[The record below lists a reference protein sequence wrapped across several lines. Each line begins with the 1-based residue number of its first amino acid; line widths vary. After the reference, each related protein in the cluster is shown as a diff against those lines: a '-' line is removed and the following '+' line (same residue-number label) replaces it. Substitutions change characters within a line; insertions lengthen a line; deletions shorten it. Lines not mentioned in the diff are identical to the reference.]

1 VLASATTDFH
11 ISSLNYE
18 TALLW
23 RNIVSKSITIPI
35 SLFAEDITSFARN
48 LASELKSTGGSPSHL
63 ELLNMLAR
71 SGGHRNYQHLRA
83 SASAR
88 SRLALPTK
96 VVDFTRIERLAKYF
110 DANGLLIRWP
120 NTFSIQD
127 ACVWVMWSRLP
138 ARLVMS
144 ERELNERLKVE
155 HRFGDH
161 AILRRELVER
171 GLLKRPLDC
180 SIYERAE
187 RQPTAEIAELIRLV
201 TAKKKVVLQSVKH

>member
-1 VLASATTDFH
+1 VSNPVNTT
-11 ISSLNYE
+11 
-18 TALLW
+18 
-23 RNIVSKSITIPI
+23 I

-48 LASELKSTGGSPSHL
+48 LASELKSAEGSPSHL

-88 SRLALPTK
+88 SRLALPPKTI
-96 VVDFTRIERLAKYF
+96 DFTRIERLAKYF
-110 DANGLLIRWP
+110 DAKGLLIRWP

-127 ACVWVMWSRLP
+127 ACLWVIWSRLP
-138 ARLVMS
+138 ARVVMI
-144 ERELNERLKVE
+144 ERELNDLLKAE

-180 SIYERAE
+180 STYERLE
-187 RQPTAEIAELIRLV
+187 RQPTAEIAALIMQV
-201 TAKKKVVLQSVKH
+201 AAKGKVVLQSEKH

>member
-1 VLASATTDFH
+1 MSNSV
-11 ISSLNYE
+11 
-18 TALLW
+18 
-23 RNIVSKSITIPI
+23 TIPI
-35 SLFAEDITSFARN
+35 SLFAEDITSFARS
-48 LASELKSTGGSPSHL
+48 LACELKSKDGSPSHL

-71 SGGHRNYQHLRA
+71 SSGHRNYQHLRA
-83 SASAR
+83 SASAQL
-88 SRLALPTK
+88 RLSLPSK

-138 ARLVMS
+138 ARLVMT
-144 ERELNERLKVE
+144 ERELNERLKLE
-155 HRFGDH
+155 HCFGDH

-180 SIYERAE
+180 STYERVE
-187 RQPTAEIAELIRLV
+187 RQPTADVVALIKQV
-201 TAKKKVVLQSVKH
+201 TVRSDH

>member
-1 VLASATTDFH
+1 MSNSV
-11 ISSLNYE
+11 
-18 TALLW
+18 
-23 RNIVSKSITIPI
+23 TIPI

-48 LASELKSTGGSPSHL
+48 LTSELKSTEGLPSHL

-96 VVDFTRIERLAKYF
+96 IVDFTRIERLAKYF
-110 DANGLLIRWP
+110 DANGFLIRWP

-127 ACVWVMWSRLP
+127 ACLWVLWSRLP
-138 ARLVMS
+138 ARVVMT
-144 ERELNERLKVE
+144 ERELNDRLKAE

-161 AILRRELVER
+161 AILRREMVEH

-180 SIYERAE
+180 STYERVE
-187 RQPTAEIAELIRLV
+187 RQPTFDIVALIKQV
-201 TAKKKVVLQSVKH
+201 TIKHVTVQSVH

>member
-1 VLASATTDFH
+1 MSNLV
-11 ISSLNYE
+11 
-18 TALLW
+18 
-23 RNIVSKSITIPI
+23 TIPI
-35 SLFAEDITSFARN
+35 SLFAEDITSFARS
-48 LASELKSTGGSPSHL
+48 LANELKSAEGLPSHV

-83 SASAR
+83 SASAQ
-88 SRLALPTK
+88 SRLALPPK
-96 VVDFTRIERLAKYF
+96 SIDFTRIERLAKYF
-110 DANGLLIRWP
+110 DSDGLLIRWP

-138 ARLVMS
+138 ARLVMT

-180 SIYERAE
+180 SIYERVE

>member
-1 VLASATTDFH
+1 
-11 ISSLNYE
+11 
-18 TALLW
+18 
-23 RNIVSKSITIPI
+23 VSNSVTIPI

-48 LASELKSTGGSPSHL
+48 LACELKSKDGSPSHL

-83 SASAR
+83 SASAQL
-88 SRLALPTK
+88 RLSLPSK

-120 NTFSIQD
+120 NTFSIQE

-138 ARLVMS
+138 ARLVMT
-144 ERELNERLKVE
+144 ERELNERLKLE

-180 SIYERAE
+180 STYERLE
-187 RQPTAEIAELIRLV
+187 RQPTAEIAELIRQV
-201 TAKKKVVLQSVKH
+201 AARTKVVFQFVKH

>member
-1 VLASATTDFH
+1 VLASATTDSH
-11 ISSLNYE
+11 ISSLIYE
-18 TALLW
+18 AALLW
-23 RNIVSKSITIPI
+23 RNIVSKSATIPI
-35 SLFAEDITSFARN
+35 SLFAEDITSFART
-48 LASELKSTGGSPSHL
+48 LASELKSKEGSPSHL

-83 SASAR
+83 SASAQ
-88 SRLALPTK
+88 SRLSLPTK
-96 VVDFTRIERLAKYF
+96 SIDFTRIERLAKYF
-110 DANGLLIRWP
+110 DSDGLLIRWP

-138 ARLVMS
+138 ARLVMT

-180 SIYERAE
+180 STYERVE
-187 RQPTAEIAELIRLV
+187 RQPTAEIAELIRQV